1 MARRTPKGQVNASM
15 PMPAVRQWRD
25 WCTTVGGSRGGL
37 LQAALLALQAL
48 RTIEPF
54 LVYELM
60 RPRLSPKDAAE
71 IIVRTVLDTRAE
83 KAAARLRALDDE
95 AVKLLFAKALQ
106 VLRDQP
112 SEAVDA

>member
-25 WCTTVGGSRGGL
+25 WCATVGGNRGGL
-37 LQAALLALQAL
+37 MQAALLALQAL
-48 RTIEPF
+48 RIIEPF

-60 RPRLSPKDAAE
+60 RPRLSPKETAE

-95 AVKLLFAKALQ
+95 AVKLLFAKALE

-112 SEAVDA
+112 SEALDA